1 MPTQYRPSMAEPA
14 GSDIVTVTLLNRW
27 VRESLET
34 AFPTL
39 WVEGEISNFTRAPSG
54 HLYFTLKDAG
64 AQVRCAMW
72 RQRAQGLG
80 FTPAHG
86 MRVEARAQ
94 VTLFEARGD
103 YQLNIEGL
111 RPAGQGRLAE
121 AFLRLKER
129 LEAEGLFDPA
139 RKRPI
144 PGFPLGI
151 GLITSP
157 QAAALRDVLA
167 ALRRRA
173 PHLPVILYPAPVQ
186 GESAAASLAAA
197 VGRANAR
204 GPKDGVDLLLLVRG
218 GGSLEDLWAFNDEGL
233 ARTIAASRLP
243 LIAGIGHET
252 DFTIA
257 DFVADQRAATPTA
270 AAELASAGYLS
281 ARQTL
286 AQQLIHLRRAMAR
299 RLATQAQ
306 RLDRA
311 ALRLV
316 APAQRLGLARL
327 RVERLAERLAT
338 AFQRPW
344 ERQIARMA
352 NLAQRLT
359 RAAPDLASRR
369 ERLQTLTRRLD
380 QGFALAGQR
389 RRDRVAALT
398 QHLAH
403 LNPQAILDRGYA
415 IVRQEAGDVVRQ
427 AALTP
432 PGTRLEITLARGRLD
447 ATVTGQQD

>member
-1 MPTQYRPSMAEPA
+1 MPTDFKPSPAEPA
-14 GSDIVTVTLLNRW
+14 SSHIVTVTMLNRW
-27 VRESLET
+27 VRETLET

-80 FTPAHG
+80 FAPAHG
-86 MRVEARAQ
+86 MRVEARAT

-129 LEAEGLFDPA
+129 LGAEGLFDPA
-139 RKRPI
+139 RKRPM
-144 PGFPLGI
+144 PPFPRGI
-151 GLITSP
+151 GIISSP

-167 ALRRRA
+167 ALGRRA
-173 PHLPVILYPAPVQ
+173 PHLPIVIYPAPVQ
-186 GESAAASLAAA
+186 GEGAAVALLAAL
-197 VGRANAR
+197 GRANAR
-204 GPKDGVDLLLLVRG
+204 WPEDGVDLLLLVRG
-218 GGSLEDLWAFNDEGL
+218 GGSLEDLVAFNDEGL
-233 ARTIAASRLP
+233 ARGIAASRLP
-243 LIAGIGHET
+243 VIAGIGHET

-270 AAELASAGYLS
+270 AAELASAGYVS
-281 ARQTL
+281 AGHTL

-299 RLATQAQ
+299 RLAAQAQ

-311 ALRLV
+311 TLRLV
-316 APAQRLGLARL
+316 PPGQRLGLARL
-327 RVERLAERLAT
+327 RVERLAERLSA
-338 AFQRPW
+338 ALRRPQ
-344 ERQIARMA
+344 ERQATHLTH
-352 NLAQRLT
+352 LAMRLA
-359 RAAPDLASRR
+359 RAAPDLGSRQD
-369 ERLQTLTRRLD
+369 RLLSLSRRLD
-380 QGFALAGQR
+380 QAVRVADGR
-389 RRDRVAALT
+389 RRDRLTALA
-398 QHLAH
+398 QHLDH

-415 IVRQEAGDVVRQ
+415 IVRHAEGGIVRHAIEA
-427 AALTP
+427 P
-432 PGTRLEITLARGRLD
+432 PGAHLEITLAQGGLD
-447 ATVTGQQD
+447 ATVTRQRD